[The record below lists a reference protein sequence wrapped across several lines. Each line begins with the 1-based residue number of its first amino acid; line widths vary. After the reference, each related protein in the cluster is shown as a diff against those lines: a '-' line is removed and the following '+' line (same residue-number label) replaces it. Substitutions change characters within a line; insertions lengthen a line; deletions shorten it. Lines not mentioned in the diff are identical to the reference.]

1 MFKRLISLVAIAIIG
16 LSVAAEAPAQATPNT
31 ATISFTRP
39 TQYADGSSLDATVA
53 VTYGLYQGIKGQA
66 KTKVATISA
75 VSNTVNTGLASGQTY
90 CWSVSAIANGIEGDL
105 SLEACKTFPFGKPGT
120 VTITVQ

>member
-1 MFKRLISLVAIAIIG
+1 MFKRLFLFIVTALVA
-16 LSVAAEAPAQATPNT
+16 LSASAQNQ
-31 ATISFTRP
+31 ATISYTRP
-39 TQYADGSSLDATVA
+39 TTYANGTALDAATA
-53 VTYGLYQGIKGQA
+53 VTYNLYQGIKGQA